1 MPGQALY
8 GKGGRV
14 NPDLLP
20 NAHKKGFKYDPK
32 MKLWYQPLARK
43 KKKSDDLKI
52 AQRRTRSRSYSATM
66 HFYLFY

>member
-32 MKLWYQPLARK
+32 MKLWYQPLA
-43 KKKSDDLKI
+43 KSIKGNKSKLTI
-52 AQRRTRSRSYSATM
+52 A
-66 HFYLFY
+66 